1 MKLPVYSQQGKKSTK
16 TVEVDDRLFDT
27 SVNKDLMAQYVYV
40 YLSNQRESVAHTK
53 DRSEVSGGGKKPWR
67 QKGTGR
73 ARAGSIRS
81 PLWVGGGVCF
91 GPKPRTYKQ
100 KVNKKERKKV
110 YLWAL
115 SQKITDGDLI
125 VVEEFDFSSPKT
137 KEACL
142 TLKNLGVEKGLV
154 VVSNDMVNSILS
166 MRNIEK
172 IELKEAHSVNVY
184 DILRYEEIVVPQK
197 LLPEMLKGV

>member
-1 MKLPVYSQQGKKSTK
+1 MKIDVLDKQGSKKG
-16 TVEVDDRLFDT
+16 EVDININVGDVSSLCVSRIVKAYLA
-27 SVNKDLMAQYVYV
+27 NKRRGTASSKTRGD
-40 YLSNQRESVAHTK
+40 
-53 DRSEVSGGGKKPWR
+53 VSGGGKKPWR

-115 SQKITDGDLI
+115 SQKIADGDLI

-184 DILRYEEIVVPQK
+184 DILRYEKIVVPQK

>member
-1 MKLPVYSQQGKKSTK
+1 MKIDVLNKQGNKKG
-16 TVEVDDRLFDT
+16 EVDININVGDVSSLCVSRIVKAYLA
-27 SVNKDLMAQYVYV
+27 NKRRGTASSKTRGD
-40 YLSNQRESVAHTK
+40 
-53 DRSEVSGGGKKPWR
+53 VSGGGKKPWR

-115 SQKITDGDLI
+115 SQKIADGDLI

-154 VVSNDMVNSILS
+154 VISNDMVNSILS

-172 IELKEAHSVNVY
+172 IELKEANSVNVY
-184 DILRYEEIVVPQK
+184 DILRYEKIVVPQK

>member
-1 MKLPVYSQQGKKSTK
+1 MKIDVLDKQGSKKG
-16 TVEVDDRLFDT
+16 EVDININVGNVSSLCVSRTVKAYLA
-27 SVNKDLMAQYVYV
+27 NKRRGTASSKTRGD
-40 YLSNQRESVAHTK
+40 
-53 DRSEVSGGGKKPWR
+53 VSGGGKKPWR

-184 DILRYEEIVVPQK
+184 DILRYEKIVVPQK

>member
-1 MKLPVYSQQGKKSTK
+1 MKIDVLNKQGNKKG
-16 TVEVDDRLFDT
+16 EVDININVGNVSSLCVSRIVKAYLA
-27 SVNKDLMAQYVYV
+27 NKRRGTASSKTRGD
-40 YLSNQRESVAHTK
+40 
-53 DRSEVSGGGKKPWR
+53 VSGGGRKPWR

-100 KVNKKERKKV
+100 KVNKKEKKKV

-125 VVEEFDFSSPKT
+125 VVEELDFSSPKT

-154 VVSNDMVNSILS
+154 VVNNDMVNSILS

-172 IELKEAHSVNVY
+172 IELKESHSVNVY
-184 DILRYEEIVVPQK
+184 DILRYKKIVVPQK

>member
-1 MKLPVYSQQGKKSTK
+1 MKIDVLNKQGNKKG
-16 TVEVDDRLFDT
+16 EVDININVGDVSSLCVSRTVKAYLA
-27 SVNKDLMAQYVYV
+27 NKRRGTASSKTRGD
-40 YLSNQRESVAHTK
+40 
-53 DRSEVSGGGKKPWR
+53 VSGGGRKPWR

-154 VVSNDMVNSILS
+154 VVGNDMVNSILS

-184 DILRYEEIVVPQK
+184 DILRYEKIVVPQK

>member
-1 MKLPVYSQQGKKSTK
+1 MKIDVLNKQGNKKG
-16 TVEVDDRLFDT
+16 EVDININVGDVSSLCVSRIVKAYLA
-27 SVNKDLMAQYVYV
+27 NKRRGTASSKTRGD
-40 YLSNQRESVAHTK
+40 
-53 DRSEVSGGGKKPWR
+53 VSGGGKKPWR

-154 VVSNDMVNSILS
+154 VVNNDMVNSILS

-172 IELKEAHSVNVY
+172 IELKEVHSVNVY
-184 DILRYEEIVVPQK
+184 DILRYKKIVVPQK

>member
-1 MKLPVYSQQGKKSTK
+1 MKIDVLNKQGNKKG
-16 TVEVDDRLFDT
+16 EVDININVGNVSSLCVSRIVKAYLA
-27 SVNKDLMAQYVYV
+27 NKRRGTASSKTRGD
-40 YLSNQRESVAHTK
+40 
-53 DRSEVSGGGKKPWR
+53 VSGGGKKPWR

-184 DILRYEEIVVPQK
+184 DILRYEKIVVPQK

>member
-1 MKLPVYSQQGKKSTK
+1 MKIDVLNKQGNKKG
-16 TVEVDDRLFDT
+16 EVDININVGDVSSLCVSRIVKAYLA
-27 SVNKDLMAQYVYV
+27 NKRRGTASSKTRGD
-40 YLSNQRESVAHTK
+40 
-53 DRSEVSGGGKKPWR
+53 VSGGGKKPWR

-91 GPKPRTYKQ
+91 GPNPRTYKQ

-115 SQKITDGDLI
+115 SQKIADGDLI

-154 VVSNDMVNSILS
+154 VISNDMVNSILS

-172 IELKEAHSVNVY
+172 IELKEANSVNVY
-184 DILRYEEIVVPQK
+184 DILRYEKIVVPQK

>member
-1 MKLPVYSQQGKKSTK
+1 MKIDVLDKQGSKKG
-16 TVEVDDRLFDT
+16 EVDININVGNVSSLCVSRTVKAYLA
-27 SVNKDLMAQYVYV
+27 NKRRGTASSKTRGD
-40 YLSNQRESVAHTK
+40 
-53 DRSEVSGGGKKPWR
+53 VSGGGKKPWR

-100 KVNKKERKKV
+100 KVNKKERKKA

-184 DILRYEEIVVPQK
+184 DILRYEKIVVPQK